1 MLVNGV
7 GRTKF
12 IDFQVALGYKLLG
25 KLTDVFIDKYQLI
38 FVISRVSKRFPKM
51 RISPQD
57 GNLEKPV
64 IKDLKFDALFQSA
77 SMGIILVNA
86 HGVIV
91 MANHFACNQFGY
103 QDSSMEGLILEKII
117 PQRFHHKHVGYRNGY
132 IENPKSRGMG
142 IGMTLSALKKD
153 GSEFPVEISLGHF
166 KSEEQQYV
174 IAFIVDITLRQ
185 EYEKKI
191 ILQQTEMELINEEM
205 KKLNINLESNVHQRT
220 TELQKTLFEL
230 EASKE
235 HLTKA
240 LENEKEVNDLKSRFV
255 SMASHEFRTP
265 LSTVLS
271 SISLLAKY
279 NTTED
284 QPKRDKH
291 IDRIKSSVKTLTDIL
306 NEFLSLG
313 KIEEGKLEVK
323 SELFDISEFI
333 NNITNEM
340 NVLLKPGQEVKYQH
354 TGNATTYTDSSLL
367 KHVLI
372 NLISNAIKFSPE
384 NAEILISCKV
394 DNENTTIKVTDQGI
408 GIPMADQIHLFERF
422 FRATNVTNIQGTG
435 LGLHI
440 VGRYIEI
447 LSGSISYQSELEK
460 GSTFKIVLP
469 CKMKND
475 YE

>member
-1 MLVNGV
+1 MMH
-7 GRTKF
+7 
-12 IDFQVALGYKLLG
+12 
-25 KLTDVFIDKYQLI
+25 
-38 FVISRVSKRFPKM
+38 ISS
-51 RISPQD
+51 QD
-57 GNLEKPV
+57 GNLDKPI

-91 MANHFACNQFGY
+91 MANPFACNQFGY
-103 QDSSMEGLILEKII
+103 TDHDMEGLVLEKII
-117 PQRFHHKHVGYRNGY
+117 PQRFHHKHVEHRNGY
-132 IENPKSRGMG
+132 IDNPKSRGMG
-142 IGMTLSALKKD
+142 LGMTLSALKKD
-153 GSEFPVEISLGHF
+153 GTEFPVEISLGHF
-166 KSEEQQYV
+166 KSDDQQFA
-174 IAFIVDITLRQ
+174 IAFIVDITRRH
-185 EYEKKI
+185 EYENKI
-191 ILQQTEMELINEEM
+191 LMQQADMEKVNEEM
-205 KKLNINLESNVHQRT
+205 RQLNFNLESTVLQRT
-220 TELQKTLFEL
+220 TELQKTLVEL

-235 HLTKA
+235 HLTKS
-240 LENEKEVNDLKSRFV
+240 LEKEKEVNDLKSRFV

-313 KIEEGKLEVK
+313 KIEEGKVEVRAA
-323 SELFDISEFI
+323 LFDISEFI
-333 NNITNEM
+333 NGINNEM
-340 NVLLKPGQEVKYQH
+340 NVLLKPGQEINYEH
-354 TGNATTYTDSSLL
+354 SGNTNTYTDSSLL

-372 NLISNAIKFSPE
+372 NLISNAIKFSPD
-384 NAEILISCKV
+384 NARIKISCKV
-394 DNENTTIKVTDQGI
+394 DNENTTIKITDQGM
-408 GIPMADQIHLFERF
+408 GIPMADQVHLFERF

-447 LSGSISYQSELEK
+447 LNGNISYESELEK
-460 GSTFKIVLP
+460 GSTFTIVLP
-469 CKMKND
+469 SNLNNGF
-475 YE
+475 E

>member
-1 MLVNGV
+1 MH
-7 GRTKF
+7 
-12 IDFQVALGYKLLG
+12 
-25 KLTDVFIDKYQLI
+25 
-38 FVISRVSKRFPKM
+38 
-51 RISPQD
+51 ISPQD
-57 GNLEKPV
+57 GNLDKPI
-64 IKDLKFDALFQSA
+64 IKDLRFDALFQSA

-91 MANHFACNQFGY
+91 MANPFSNNLFGY
-103 QDSSMEGLILEKII
+103 DGESMEGLILEKII
-117 PQRFHHKHVGYRNGY
+117 PQRFHHKHVGHRNSY

-166 KSEEQQYV
+166 KSEDQQYA
-174 IAFIVDITLRQ
+174 IAFVIDITRRHD
-185 EYEKKI
+185 YENKI
-191 ILQQTEMELINEEM
+191 LLQQAEMALVNEEI
-205 KKLNINLESNVHQRT
+205 KKMNINLESTVIERT
-220 TELQKTLFEL
+220 IELQKTLVEL

-235 HLTKA
+235 HLTKS
-240 LENEKEVNDLKSRFV
+240 LEKEKEVNDLKSRFV

-313 KIEEGKLEVK
+313 KIEEGKVEVRA
-323 SELFDISEFI
+323 ELFDISEFI
-333 NNITNEM
+333 NGITNEM
-340 NVLLKPGQEVKYQH
+340 IVLLKAGQEIKYEH
-354 TGNATTYTDSSLL
+354 SGNTSTYTDSSLL

-384 NAEILISCKV
+384 HATILISCKV
-394 DNENTTIKVTDQGI
+394 DNENTTIKITDQGM

-422 FRATNVTNIQGTG
+422 FRATNATNIQGTG

-447 LSGSISYQSELEK
+447 LSGTISYESELEK

-469 CKMKND
+469 SIIKNEFD
-475 YE
+475 

>member
-1 MLVNGV
+1 MH
-7 GRTKF
+7 
-12 IDFQVALGYKLLG
+12 
-25 KLTDVFIDKYQLI
+25 
-38 FVISRVSKRFPKM
+38 ISS
-51 RISPQD
+51 QD
-57 GNLEKPV
+57 GNLDKPI

-91 MANHFACNQFGY
+91 MANPFACNQFGY
-103 QDSSMEGLILEKII
+103 TDHDMEGLVLEKII
-117 PQRFHHKHVGYRNGY
+117 PQRFHHKHVEHRNGY
-132 IENPKSRGMG
+132 IDNPKSRGMG
-142 IGMTLSALKKD
+142 LGMTLSALKKD
-153 GSEFPVEISLGHF
+153 GTEFPVEISLGHF
-166 KSEEQQYV
+166 KSDDQQFA
-174 IAFIVDITLRQ
+174 IAFIVDITRRH
-185 EYEKKI
+185 EYENKI
-191 ILQQTEMELINEEM
+191 LMQQADMEKVNEEM
-205 KKLNINLESNVHQRT
+205 RQLNFNLESTVLQRT
-220 TELQKTLFEL
+220 TELQKTLVEL

-235 HLTKA
+235 HLTKS
-240 LENEKEVNDLKSRFV
+240 LEKEKEVNDLKSRFV

-313 KIEEGKLEVK
+313 KIEEGKVEVRAA
-323 SELFDISEFI
+323 LFDISEFI
-333 NNITNEM
+333 NGINNEM
-340 NVLLKPGQEVKYQH
+340 NVLLKPGQEINYEH
-354 TGNATTYTDSSLL
+354 SGNTNTYTDSSLL

-372 NLISNAIKFSPE
+372 NLISNAIKFSPD
-384 NAEILISCKV
+384 NARIKISCKV
-394 DNENTTIKVTDQGI
+394 DNENTTIKITDQGM
-408 GIPMADQIHLFERF
+408 GIPMADQVHLFERF

-447 LSGSISYQSELEK
+447 LNGNISYESELEK
-460 GSTFKIVLP
+460 GSTFTIVLP
-469 CKMKND
+469 SNLNNGF
-475 YE
+475 E

>member
-1 MLVNGV
+1 MLESSQNGN
-7 GRTKF
+7 
-12 IDFQVALGYKLLG
+12 VA
-25 KLTDVFIDKYQLI
+25 
-38 FVISRVSKRFPKM
+38 
-51 RISPQD
+51 
-57 GNLEKPV
+57 NPV
-64 IKDLKFDALFQSA
+64 IKDLRFDALFQSA

-86 HGVIV
+86 QGIIV
-91 MANHFACNQFGY
+91 MSNPFCNNLFGY
-103 QDSSMEGLILEKII
+103 EAHTMEGLVLEKII
-117 PQRFHHKHVGYRNGY
+117 PQRFHHKHVGYRNSY

-142 IGMTLSALKKD
+142 IGMTLYALKKD

-166 KSEEQQYV
+166 KSDDQQYA
-174 IAFIVDITLRQ
+174 IAFIVDITRRQ

-191 ILQQTEMELINEEM
+191 ILQQAEMELVNEEM
-205 KKLNINLESNVHQRT
+205 KKLNINLESTVIQRT
-220 TELQKTLFEL
+220 TELQKTLHEL

-240 LENEKEVNDLKSRFV
+240 LEKEKEVNDLKSRFV

-313 KIEEGKLEVK
+313 KIEEGKVEVK

-333 NNITNEM
+333 NNIINEM
-340 NVLLKPGQEVKYQH
+340 NVLLKPGQEMIYEH
-354 TGNATTYTDSSLL
+354 AGNNNTYTDSSLL

-384 NAEILISCKV
+384 NAKIIISCKV
-394 DNENTTIKVTDQGI
+394 DNENTTIKITDQGM

-422 FRATNVTNIQGTG
+422 FRATNATNIQGTG

-440 VGRYIEI
+440 VGRYVEI

-460 GSTFKIVLP
+460 GSTFKIILP
-469 CKMKND
+469 SNIKND
-475 YE
+475 FD

>member
-1 MLVNGV
+1 MLESA
-7 GRTKF
+7 
-12 IDFQVALGYKLLG
+12 QSG
-25 KLTDVFIDKYQLI
+25 KVD
-38 FVISRVSKRFPKM
+38 
-51 RISPQD
+51 
-57 GNLEKPV
+57 KPV
-64 IKDLKFDALFQSA
+64 IIDLRFDALFQAA

-91 MANHFACNQFGY
+91 MANPFASIQFGY
-103 QDSSMEGLILEKII
+103 TENSMEGLVLEKII
-117 PQRFHHKHVGYRNGY
+117 PQRFYHKHVGYRNSY

-166 KSEEQQYV
+166 KSEDQQYA
-174 IAFIVDITLRQ
+174 IAFIVDITRRR
-185 EYEKKI
+185 EYENKI
-191 ILQQTEMELINEEM
+191 LLQQDEMEKVNEEM
-205 KKLNINLESNVHQRT
+205 RQLNFNLESTVLQRT
-220 TELQKTLFEL
+220 TELQKILFEL

-240 LENEKEVNDLKSRFV
+240 LEKEKEVNDLKSRFV

-313 KIEEGKLEVK
+313 KIEEGKVEVK

-333 NNITNEM
+333 NRISNEM
-340 NVLLKPGQEVKYQH
+340 NVLLKPGQEIKYEH
-354 TGNATTYTDSSLL
+354 FGNICTYTDSILL
-367 KHVLI
+367 KHVII
-372 NLISNAIKFSPE
+372 NLVSNAIKFSPE
-384 NAEILISCKV
+384 NANITITCKV
-394 DNENTTIKVTDQGI
+394 DNEKTTIKITDQGI
-408 GIPMADQIHLFERF
+408 GIPIADQIHLFERF
-422 FRATNVTNIQGTG
+422 FRATNATNIQGTG

-447 LSGSISYQSELEK
+447 LSGSISYLSELEK
-460 GSTFKIVLP
+460 GSTFTIELP
-469 CKMKND
+469 SKLKND
-475 YE
+475 FD